1 LSAALALRADLASF
15 LRNGGLLI
23 AVRLTIALLGAAL
36 VVLIGGPIRQFA
48 LSRGWRLG
56 ESLPALLHRLL
67 CFGLG
72 VRVKVHG
79 AASDLKP
86 QLIVSNHVSWLDIV
100 VLGAVRP
107 MEFLAK
113 KEVGEAALA
122 RFLVGLQGAIYVDRG
137 RRRKIPAVNDE
148 MAKRMLAGAPV
159 VLFAEA
165 TTNDG
170 NRILRFRS
178 SHFEASKIAIGADGP
193 LQSAVVQPVF
203 IAYSRRCGLP
213 LGRAER
219 PFVAWYGDMSFFS
232 HLWQFLRAGQLDCD
246 TYFGPPL
253 YVHRGQ
259 HRKDIARR
267 TESAVRALA
276 ERARLASSHS

>member
-1 LSAALALRADLASF
+1 LSAALALPIEFATF
-15 LRNGGLLI
+15 LRNGGTLI
-23 AVRLTIALLGAAL
+23 ALRLIVALIGAAL
-36 VVLIGGPIRQFA
+36 VILIGGPIRHFA

-56 ESLPALLHRLL
+56 ENLPPLLHRIL

-72 VRVKVHG
+72 VRLRVHG
-79 AASDLKP
+79 QASDLRP
-86 QLIVSNHVSWLDIV
+86 QLLVPNHVSWLDIV

-113 KEVGEAALA
+113 KEVGAGFLA

-148 MAKRMLAGAPV
+148 MAKRMRAGAAV

-178 SHFEASKIAIGADGP
+178 SHFEASKIAIGAEGA
-193 LQSAVVQPVF
+193 LQNAIVQPMF

-219 PFVAWYGDMSFFS
+219 PFVAWYGNMSFFS
-232 HLWQFLRAGQLDCD
+232 HLWQFLLAGRLDCD
-246 TYFGPPL
+246 IYCGAPL
-253 YVHRGQ
+253 HVHHGER
-259 HRKDIARR
+259 RKALARR

-276 ERARLASSHS
+276 EHARLASSHS

>member
-1 LSAALALRADLASF
+1 LSAALALPGGVATF
-15 LRNGGLLI
+15 LRIGGLLI
-23 AVRLTIALLGAAL
+23 ALRLIVALVGAAL
-36 VVLIGGPIRQFA
+36 VVLIGGPIRHVA

-67 CFGLG
+67 CFGVG
-72 VRVKVHG
+72 VRVRVHG
-79 AASDLKP
+79 EASRFAP

-100 VLGAVRP
+100 VLGTVRP

-113 KEVGEAALA
+113 KEVGEGVLA

-148 MAKRMLAGAPV
+148 MAKRMRAGAAV

-193 LQSAVVQPVF
+193 LQSAIIQPIF

-219 PFVAWYGDMSFFS
+219 PFVAW
-232 HLWQFLRAGQLDCD
+232 
-246 TYFGPPL
+246 
-253 YVHRGQ
+253 
-259 HRKDIARR
+259 
-267 TESAVRALA
+267 
-276 ERARLASSHS
+276 

>member
-1 LSAALALRADLASF
+1 VNAALALPADFATF
-15 LRNGGLLI
+15 LRNGGVLI
-23 AVRLTIALLGAAL
+23 AIRLVVALIGAAL
-36 VVLIGGPIRQFA
+36 VVLIGGPIRYFA
-48 LSRGWRLG
+48 MARGWRLG
-56 ESLPALLHRLL
+56 ESLPSLLHRIL

-72 VRVKVHG
+72 VRVRVHG
-79 AASDLKP
+79 EASALKP

-113 KEVGEAALA
+113 KEVGEGALA
-122 RFLVGLQGAIYVDRG
+122 GFLVGLQGAVYVDRG
-137 RRRKIPAVNDE
+137 RRRKIPAVNEE
-148 MAKRMLAGAPV
+148 MAKHMRAGAPV

-178 SHFEASKIAIGADGP
+178 SHFEAPKIAIGLDGA
-193 LQSAVVQPVF
+193 LQSSIIQPMF

-213 LGRAER
+213 LGRAGR

-232 HLWQFLRAGQLDCD
+232 HLWQFLQAGQLDCD
-246 TYFGPPL
+246 IYCDAPL
-253 YVHRGQ
+253 SVYRGQ
-259 HRKDIARR
+259 HRKELARR

>member
-1 LSAALALRADLASF
+1 LSAALGLPVDVAAF
-15 LRNGGLLI
+15 LRNGGFFIVL
-23 AVRLTIALLGAAL
+23 RLTVALVGAAL
-36 VVLIGGPIRQFA
+36 VVLIGGPIRHVA
-48 LSRGWRLG
+48 LSRGSRLG

-72 VRVKVHG
+72 VRVRVHG
-79 AASDLKP
+79 EASDFKP
-86 QLIVSNHVSWLDIV
+86 QLIVPNHVSWLDIV
-100 VLGAVRP
+100 VLGTVRP
-107 MEFLAK
+107 MAFLAK
-113 KEVGEAALA
+113 KEVGEGALA
-122 RFLVGLQGAIYVDRG
+122 RYLVGLQGAIYVDRG

-148 MAKRMLAGAPV
+148 IAKRMRAGAAV

-178 SHFEASKIAIGADGP
+178 SHFEASKIAIDADGP
-193 LQSAVVQPVF
+193 LQSTIIQPVF

-232 HLWQFLRAGQLDCD
+232 HLWQFLQAGQLDCD
-246 TYFGPPL
+246 IYCGAPL
-253 YVHRGQ
+253 YVHHGQ
-259 HRKDIARR
+259 HRKNLARR
-267 TESAVRALA
+267 TEGAVRALA